1 MRRVYLDHAA
11 TTPVRPEVF
20 EAMIP
25 YLTERFGNPSS
36 IHSFGREAR
45 MELDRARERTAALIG
60 AQPEE
65 IVFTG
70 GGSEADNHAIRG
82 AAMTALGKR
91 NHIITSAIEHHA
103 VLDTVNS
110 LKALGFDVTVLSVNG
125 YGLVDPADVRASM
138 TDRTFM
144 VSIMH
149 ANNEVGT
156 VQPIR
161 EIAAIAHERGA
172 LMHTDAVQSVG
183 HLDIDVNELGVDLL
197 SMAAHKFYG
206 PKGVGALYIR
216 KGVRI
221 SPLITGG
228 GQERKRRAG
237 TENTAGIVGMGV
249 AAELAMAELDLERA
263 RETALRDRLIAG
275 LLSTIPHTMLNG
287 HPTMRLPNN
296 VNISY
301 MYVEGESLLLNL
313 DMAGIAASSG
323 SACTSGSLEP
333 SHVLMAMG
341 ISHEVAHGS
350 VRMSIGRGTTEED
363 VDYVLGVMPRIV
375 EKLRSMSP
383 TYDKKGECCI
393 KDLCANPQDCMR
405 AGGASAPNAPA
416 SVSASMGQAMR

>member
-1 MRRVYLDHAA
+1 MNRVYLDHAA

-25 YLTERFGNPSS
+25 YFTERFGNPSS

-45 MELDRARERTAALIG
+45 MELDRARERTAAIIG

-82 AAMTALGKR
+82 AALAALGKR
-91 NHIITSAIEHHA
+91 NHIITSPIEHHA

-110 LKALGFDVTVLSVNG
+110 LKVLGFDVTVVPVNG
-125 YGLVDPADVRASM
+125 YGLVDPANVRAAM

-144 VSIMH
+144 VTIMH

-156 VQPIR
+156 IQPIK

-172 LMHTDAVQSVG
+172 LMHTDAVQSIG
-183 HLDIDVNELGVDLL
+183 HVKTDVNDLGVDLL

-216 KGVRI
+216 KGLRI
-221 SPLITGG
+221 SSLITGG

-249 AAELAMAELDLERA
+249 AAELAMAEFELEKA

-275 LLSTIPHTMLNG
+275 LLSTIPHTILNG
-287 HPTMRLPNN
+287 HPMVRLPNN

-350 VRMSIGRGTTEED
+350 VRMTIGRGTTLED
-363 VDYVLGVMPRIV
+363 IDYVLSVMPRIV
-375 EKLRSMSP
+375 EKLRLMSP
-383 TYDKKGECCI
+383 TYDRTGECCI
-393 KDLCANPQDCMR
+393 KDLCANTQDCARAAGMAPGAAAGQVMR
-405 AGGASAPNAPA
+405 
-416 SVSASMGQAMR
+416 